1 MIQKAIVEAILNDY
15 QVKVRIPKYDKMS
28 YDGASYKDLSTGI
41 ICSTP
46 GTLVNYSK
54 GDVVLV
60 AFENDEIS
68 KPVVLGLLYTDKSTE
83 ASVKLPAVSDE
94 LDSINESLDKIR
106 NRNVYIHIKY
116 SNDGGITFTSL
127 YDYAHITSGS
137 ISEGTVSG
145 GDISINPKSNFVA
158 WNIVDMHGVNALN
171 KFTIST
177 VVKAFN
183 NDDSGIIQ
191 TYSSNEQVINI
202 PDSFNY
208 YDNLVIS
215 DYTLTAQEGVISDYY
230 ISLFTDKDPVGSV
243 AGDYIGIYY
252 SNSET
257 PSSNPID
264 YSWGAIK
271 LRVQE
276 FIDEAY
282 EKLRERVR
290 KNEKALYG
298 VWDST
303 DEDSATDVDT
313 NRGLLDAANVPDT
326 STFDISLK
334 QNVVLSTRTT
344 GNTSESAVMVDTFS
358 NAIYFNNIKL
368 TATKN
373 GHLRIETGNRR
384 NMSWQ
389 NSQMEDEE
397 S

>member
-28 YDGASYKDLSTGI
+28 YDGASYNELSTGI
-41 ICSTP
+41 ICSAP
-46 GTLVNYSK
+46 GTLVNYSV

-60 AFENDEIS
+60 AFENDEVS
-68 KPVVLGLLYTDKSTE
+68 RPVVLGLLYTDKATE
-83 ASVKLPAVSDE
+83 ASVKLPAVSEE
-94 LDSINESLDKIR
+94 LDSINESLDKIK

-116 SNDGGITFTSL
+116 SNDNGVTFTSL
-127 YDYAHITSGS
+127 YDYAHVDPSTPISGNR
-137 ISEGTVSG
+137 VLG
-145 GDISINPKSNFVA
+145 GDITINPKSSFIA
-158 WNIVDMHGVNALN
+158 WNIVDKNGVNALN
-171 KFTIST
+171 KFTINTSIR
-177 VVKAFN
+177 ASN
-183 NDDSGIIQ
+183 NDGYDP
-191 TYSSNEQVINI
+191 YPLVSNDNVIDI

-208 YDNLVIS
+208 YDSVKIESYELI
-215 DYTLTAQEGVISDYY
+215 AQEGAISDYY
-230 ISLFTDKDPVGSV
+230 ISLFTDKDPLGSV
-243 AGDYIGIYY
+243 AGDYLGIYY

-298 VWDST
+298 VWDDT
-303 DEDSATDVDT
+303 DEDRDLDVDT
-313 NRGLLDAANVPDT
+313 DRGLLDAVRVPDT
-326 STFDISLK
+326 STFDASLK
-334 QNVVLSTRTT
+334 QNVILSTRALATDET
-344 GNTSESAVMVDTFS
+344 ESAILVDNFS
-358 NAIYFNNIKL
+358 NAVYFNNIKL

-373 GHLRIETGNRR
+373 GHLRVETGNRR

-389 NSQMEDEE
+389 LIGDEE

>member
-28 YDGASYKDLSTGI
+28 YDGASYKELSTGI
-41 ICSTP
+41 ICSAP

-68 KPVVLGLLYTDKSTE
+68 KPVVLGLLYTNKSTE
-83 ASVKLPAVSDE
+83 ASVKLPAVSEE
-94 LDSINESLDKIR
+94 LDSINESLDKIK

-116 SNDGGITFTSL
+116 SNDGGVTFTSL
-127 YDYAHITSGS
+127 YDYAHVDPLTPI
-137 ISEGTVSG
+137 SG
-145 GDISINPKSNFVA
+145 GRVLGRDIEINPKSSFVA
-158 WNIVDMHGVNALN
+158 WNIVDKNGVNALN
-171 KFTIST
+171 KFTINT
-177 VVKAFN
+177 NIRAWN
-183 NDDSGIIQ
+183 EDGSGQ
-191 TYSSNEQVINI
+191 NLTSSDKVINI

-208 YDNLVIS
+208 YDNITIDSYELA
-215 DYTLTAQEGVISDYY
+215 TQEGVISDYY

-282 EKLRERVR
+282 EKLRARVR

-298 VWDST
+298 VWDET
-303 DEDSATDVDT
+303 DEDYSTDVDT
-313 NRGLLDAANVPDT
+313 DRGLLDAANVPDT

-334 QNVVLSTRTT
+334 QNVVLSTRTVSDDT
-344 GNTSESAVMVDTFS
+344 TESAIMVDTIS
-358 NAIYFNNIKL
+358 NGMYFNNIKL
-368 TATKN
+368 TAVKN

-384 NMSWQ
+384 NMS
-389 NSQMEDEE
+389 
-397 S
+397 